1 VIVHLLLA
9 PLLLPYRSATVAQL
23 SKVLWKAD
31 ASIPSTPELTRQT
44 LVLANPPVVPFG
56 AYLPIYRQAAHE
68 PRPRR
73 LLWLASGVS
82 DLRIGRVDSRTLSLR
97 PLLGYLSDP
106 TQLMLRSLS
115 RPLKLGEKV
124 VLDEATFEV
133 AELTTDGRPAEVIVH
148 FERDLSDPRLIFLRW
163 GVHGYVPFELPAPGA
178 SVVLP
183 RVDLLKA
190 LWG

>member
-1 VIVHLLLA
+1 LLLA
-9 PLLLPYRSATVAQL
+9 PVLLPYRSATVAQL
-23 SKVLWKAD
+23 STVLWRAD
-31 ASIPSTPELTRQT
+31 ASIVNTPELTQQT
-44 LVLANPPVVPFG
+44 LVIANPPVVPFG
-56 AYLPIYRQAAHE
+56 AYLPIYREAAYE

-73 LLWLASGVS
+73 LLWLATGVS
-82 DLRIGRVDSRTLSLR
+82 DLRISRVDSSTLRVR

-124 VLDEATFEV
+124 IVDEASFEV
-133 AELTTDGRPAEVIVH
+133 VELTTDGRPAEVLVH
-148 FERDLSDPRLIFLRW
+148 FARDLSDPRLIFLRW
-163 GVHGYVPFELPAPGA
+163 GVHGYVHFELPAPGA